1 MKINLI
7 LLLFLG
13 FILPEDI
20 QAQTPCSPD
29 SIVEIDQHEDL
40 IRYGD
45 IFISGQ
51 PSESLFTWFESE
63 GVTQVVNL
71 RTQKENRKHKR
82 SDFKE
87 EKFVLSLG
95 IGYTSVTVGGDADK
109 QNPDKLSSVSEVLNT
124 GEKVVL
130 HCNSGSRARYFLMAY
145 LIRESDCP
153 ADTIKKLACKMEY
166 DLPLDL
172 FLMNEVQIDVIEV
185 E

>member
-7 LLLFLG
+7 FILFTGLLLPG
-13 FILPEDI
+13 YTY
-20 QAQTPCSPD
+20 AQTPYSLD
-29 SIVEIDQHEDL
+29 SIIEIDQHEDL

-45 IFISGQ
+45 IYISGQ
-51 PSESLFTWFESE
+51 PSESLFTWFESV

-71 RTQKENRKHKR
+71 RTPKENRKHKR

-95 IGYTSVTVGGDADK
+95 MGYTSVPVGSDADR
-109 QNPDKLSSVSEVLNT
+109 QNPDKLRSVSEFFNT